1 MFVSD
6 KKNNS
11 TEKNIDESLNTEK
24 DLQENQIN
32 IDQDEVIES
41 GLEDKESTEDIS
53 LDGELENAIKEN
65 QELKD
70 SFLRK
75 VAEFDN
81 FRKRTIKEKNDIKA
95 SSICDTALEILPIL
109 DNFESA
115 FSYECSDEKFKKG
128 IEMILKQFKSTLNKM
143 GITEIDCFHKPFN
156 PDLHNAISQV
166 QDKDLEENIV
176 SQVCQKGYQ
185 LEGKVIRHAMVIVAN
200 P

>member
-11 TEKNIDESLNTEK
+11 TEKNDSKSLNIEK
-24 DLQENQIN
+24 DLQENKVN
-32 IDQDEVIES
+32 IDQDKGIES
-41 GLEDKESTEDIS
+41 ILKDEEIVEDIS
-53 LDGELENAIKEN
+53 IDGELENFIKEN

-81 FRKRTIKEKNDIKA
+81 FRKRTIKEKNDIKSA
-95 SSICDTALEILPIL
+95 SICDTALEILPIL
-109 DNFESA
+109 DTFESA

-128 IEMILKQFKSTLNKM
+128 MEMILKQFKSTLDKM
-143 GITEIDCFHKPFN
+143 GIKEIDCFHKPFN
-156 PDLHNAISQV
+156 PDFHNAISQV
-166 QDKDLEENIV
+166 QDKDLGESIV

-185 LEGKVIRHAMVIVAN
+185 LEDKVIRHAMVIVAN